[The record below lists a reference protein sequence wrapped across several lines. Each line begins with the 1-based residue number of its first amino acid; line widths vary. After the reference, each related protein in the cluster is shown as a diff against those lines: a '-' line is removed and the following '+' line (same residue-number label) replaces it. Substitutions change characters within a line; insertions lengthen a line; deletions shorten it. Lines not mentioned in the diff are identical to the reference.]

1 MSRVE
6 IIGLKMR
13 VVERACNIV
22 KEILNAAKLQGIDVV
37 DGDVGRLLANPTS
50 KTVTESLV
58 R

>member
-22 KEILNAAKLQGIDVV
+22 EEILNAAKLQGIDVV
-37 DGDVGRLLANPTS
+37 DGDVERLLANPTS
-50 KTVTESLV
+50 KTATESLV

>member
-22 KEILNAAKLQGIDVV
+22 EEILNAAKLQGIDVV
-37 DGDVGRLLANPTS
+37 DVGRLLANPTS
-50 KTVTESLV
+50 KTATESLV

>member
-22 KEILNAAKLQGIDVV
+22 EEILNAAKLQGIDVV
-37 DGDVGRLLANPTS
+37 DGDVGRLLANLTS
-50 KTVTESLV
+50 KTATGSLV

>member
-22 KEILNAAKLQGIDVV
+22 EEILNAAKHQGIDVV
-37 DGDVGRLLANPTS
+37 DGDVVVAADRHTCSRLERPW
-50 KTVTESLV
+50 
-58 R
+58 

>member
-22 KEILNAAKLQGIDVV
+22 EEILNAAKLQGIDVV

-50 KTVTESLV
+50 KTATESLV

>member
-13 VVERACNIV
+13 VVKRACNIV
-22 KEILNAAKLQGIDVV
+22 EEILNAAKLQGIDVV

-50 KTVTESLV
+50 KTTTESLV

>member
-13 VVERACNIV
+13 VVEGACNIV
-22 KEILNAAKLQGIDVV
+22 EEILNAAKLQGIDVV

>member
-22 KEILNAAKLQGIDVV
+22 EEILNAAKLQGTDVV
-37 DGDVGRLLANPTS
+37 DGDVGRLLANPHV
-50 KTVTESLV
+50 KN
-58 R
+58 RN